1 MVARTLSDQD
11 LAHQLLTELTAP
23 SEYVEEAA
31 RRLREHD
38 FRELQTMME
47 TITAISESPLID
59 DKQSLAAGQIIT
71 SIPMSRKGFARVS
84 GLAGRIM
91 RGAPYSNADVHELAA
106 FAIATETESSDDR
119 KRHEP

>member
-11 LAHQLLTELTAP
+11 LAHQLLTGLTAP
-23 SEYVEEAA
+23 SEYIEEAA

-47 TITAISESPLID
+47 TITAITESPLISD
-59 DKQSLAAGQIIT
+59 EQSIAAGQIIT

-84 GLAGRIM
+84 GLAGRII
-91 RGAPYSNADVHELAA
+91 RGSPYSDADVLELAA
-106 FAIATETESSDDR
+106 FAIAAETESRDDTERSDT
-119 KRHEP
+119 